1 MDAACSRLLKG
12 PFLTWLSFDSLRA
25 PLHTGDELMGRTK
38 HPKKEIEEA
47 LKHAESTKSKPSK
60 PQ

>member
-1 MDAACSRLLKG
+1 
-12 PFLTWLSFDSLRA
+12 
-25 PLHTGDELMGRTK
+25 MGRTK